1 MDAGAGTITLPA
13 GGAVG
18 AMNASAESSNADH
31 RAGGALSREGD
42 GAATPK
48 EPLAPESGGRGG
60 GAGDTSEVTDLP
72 GAAIADASAASK
84 ASFAADVYASHGG
97 GCLAQPPASKADVDA
112 MMATRAAADAAA
124 VAAGNAENAA
134 EIGYAGLGPGGWDGG
149 VFVTS
154 AGVGGA
160 VLGREALEAMT
171 ELDEMEVQRQMAHA
185 RVRRITHVYDY
196 HFGKFHNTAN
206 KRDFC
211 IIDNDIYCSRTV
223 LDQAGVP
230 WPPERGMMMMVVRHN
245 KLTLTL
251 TWK

>member
-1 MDAGAGTITLPA
+1 MDVIAETETLPA

-18 AMNASAESSNADH
+18 ATNASAESSNADH
-31 RAGGALSREGD
+31 RAAGALSREGD
-42 GAATPK
+42 EAATPK
-48 EPLAPESGGRGG
+48 QLVA
-60 GAGDTSEVTDLP
+60 ADTSVVAGEP

-84 ASFAADVYASHGG
+84 ASFTADVYGSHGG

-112 MMATRAAADAAA
+112 MMATRAAAAAA
-124 VAAGNAENAA
+124 AAGDEENAA
-134 EIGYAGLGPGGWDGG
+134 EIGGAGLGPGGWDQG

-154 AGVGGA
+154 AGVGGE

-230 WPPERGMMMMVVRHN
+230 WPPERGMMMMVVRR
-245 KLTLTL
+245 
-251 TWK
+251 